1 MVKDHYDNPHD
12 DYQTQNTSKKTKTSL
27 ITK

>member
-1 MVKDHYDNPHD
+1 MLNDNYDNPHD